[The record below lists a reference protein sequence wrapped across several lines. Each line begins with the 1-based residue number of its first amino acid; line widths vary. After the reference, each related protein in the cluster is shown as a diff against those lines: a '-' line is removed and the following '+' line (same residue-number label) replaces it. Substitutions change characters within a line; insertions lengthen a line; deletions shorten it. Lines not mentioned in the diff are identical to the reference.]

1 MKIRIG
7 LLDLTTAT
15 TIDDHLDVLTTTT
28 TDRLQCLDT
37 ATMIVGIAAFQ
48 NLTKTNQRCTLLVDV
63 TT

>member
-1 MKIRIG
+1 MKTRID

-28 TDRLQCLDT
+28 TNRPQCLDT
-37 ATMIVGIAAFQ
+37 ATMTVGIVAFQ